1 MKDEQ
6 LLRYSRHILLPEID
20 IAGQQKLLASHV
32 AIVGLGGLGSPA
44 TMYLSASGVGK
55 LTLLDFDTVELSN
68 LQRQI
73 IHTQGSVGQ
82 AKVESA
88 ADRIAA
94 LNADVQLKTITQKLS
109 PSELES
115 CFESVDLVLDCTD
128 RFSSR
133 FAINQA
139 CITTSTPWL
148 SAAAIGMDGQLIGFA
163 PGEKGTPCYA
173 CLHDDDGE
181 EGRSCSEEGV
191 LSPLLGVMGSM
202 QATMALRWLIEGP
215 MTIGELQRF
224 DARLFSWQT
233 LRLPANPAC
242 SVCGQSA

>member
-20 IAGQQKLLASHV
+20 VSGQQTLLTSHV

-44 TMYLSASGVGK
+44 AMYLAAAGVGK
-55 LTLLDFDTVELSN
+55 LTLIDFDAVELSN

-73 IHTQGSVGQ
+73 IHTNNSIGR

-88 ADRIAA
+88 AERIAA
-94 LNADVQLKTITQKLS
+94 LNTDVNVQVIAKKLS
-109 PSELES
+109 PAELES

-133 FAINQA
+133 FAINYA
-139 CITTSTPWL
+139 CVASSTPWL
-148 SAAAIGMDGQLIGFA
+148 SAAAIGMDGQLIGFEPA
-163 PGEKGTPCYA
+163 RNGAPCYA
-173 CLHDDDGE
+173 CLYDDDGD

-191 LSPLLGVMGSM
+191 LSPLLGVIGSL
-202 QATMALRWLIEGP
+202 QATMALRWLIDGP
-215 MTIGELQRF
+215 VNVGEMQRF
-224 DARLFSWQT
+224 DARLFTWQN
-233 LRLPANPAC
+233 LRLPAKPDC
-242 SVCGQSA
+242 PVCAQRG